1 MYLLPWHSLSKT
13 GSHLS
18 TSIRWY
24 SMGQP
29 LSLAM
34 IISDVTSCPETI
46 PYAVFDEHRS
56 RYLLLSRKRSCKR
69 RDRFYSKDLLFLRS
83 LPYHY
88 WSPIKNKKKKIDAD
102 GIQGT
107 GPVFTFRLFRESAIL
122 FPVESHH
129 VFSFHFNACWCPTF
143 SGQRGGYVRLSTF
156 HFKLSENF
164 TFYILVFSFY
174 FYLYTF
180 DLFIGI

>member
-88 WSPIKNKKKKIDAD
+88 WSPIKNKKKKKS
-102 GIQGT
+102 T
-107 GPVFTFRLFRESAIL
+107 RMESRGLAQFL
-122 FPVESHH
+122 LSASFENRPYFFLSSLTM
-129 VFSFHFNACWCPTF
+129 FFHFILTPVGAPHF
-143 SGQRGGYVRLSTF
+143 RGKEEDT
-156 HFKLSENF
+156 
-164 TFYILVFSFY
+164 
-174 FYLYTF
+174 
-180 DLFIGI
+180 

>member
-46 PYAVFDEHRS
+46 PYAVFDVHRS

-83 LPYHY
+83 LPCHY
-88 WSPIKNKKKKIDAD
+88 WSPIKNKKKRKNRHGWNPEDW
-102 GIQGT
+102 
-107 GPVFTFRLFRESAIL
+107 P
-122 FPVESHH
+122 
-129 VFSFHFNACWCPTF
+129 
-143 SGQRGGYVRLSTF
+143 
-156 HFKLSENF
+156 
-164 TFYILVFSFY
+164 SFY
-174 FYLYTF
+174 FPPLSRIGRAF
-180 DLFIGI
+180 PCRVSPCLFIPL